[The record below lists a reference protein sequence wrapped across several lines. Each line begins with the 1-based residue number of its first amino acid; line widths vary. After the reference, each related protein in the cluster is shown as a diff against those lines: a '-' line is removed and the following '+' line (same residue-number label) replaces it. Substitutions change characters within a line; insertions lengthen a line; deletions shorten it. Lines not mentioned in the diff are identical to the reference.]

1 MNVYHAA
8 RTAGW
13 SRHWSFG
20 ISTLRSADTPRRR
33 RLFGILRPSFS
44 RHTATASAVRY
55 LPLFVQPTYHAGVG
69 FSISSALR
77 SADIPRRRRLFG
89 ILRSSFSRHTAT
101 ASALRHS
108 SLFFQPTHLA
118 GVGCSAFFAL
128 RSADTS
134 LRRRLFGIFRSS
146 FSRHIT
152 QVSAVHSLGYSIC
165 NSRFLQPDIPA
176 SKSYRRDLYLPCH
189 TNPPNVL
196 LSVFHLER
204 AYGNPK
210 CCC

>member
-13 SRHWSFG
+13 SR
-20 ISTLRSADTPRRR
+20 R
-33 RLFGILRPSFS
+33 RLFGIFRPSFS
-44 RHTATASAVRY
+44 RHITQVSAVRY
-55 LPLFVQPTYHAGVG
+55 LPPFVQ
-69 FSISSALR
+69 S
-77 SADIPRRRRLFG
+77 
-89 ILRSSFSRHTAT
+89 
-101 ASALRHS
+101 
-108 SLFFQPTHLA
+108 THHA
-118 GVGCSAFFAL
+118 GVGCSVSSAL
-128 RSADTS
+128 LSADIS
-134 LRRRLFGIFRSS
+134 RRRRLFGIFRSS

-176 SKSYRRDLYLPCH
+176 SKPYTRDLYLPCH

>member
-1 MNVYHAA
+1 MFIML
-8 RTAGW
+8 REQPAGADVGC
-13 SRHWSFG
+13 SVS
-20 ISTLRSADTPRRR
+20 SALRSVDTSRRC
-33 RLFGILRPSFS
+33 RLFDIFRPSFS
-44 RHTATASAVRY
+44 RHITQVSAVRY
-55 LPLFVQPTYHAGVG
+55 LL
-69 FSISSALR
+69 
-77 SADIPRRRRLFG
+77 
-89 ILRSSFSRHTAT
+89 
-101 ASALRHS
+101 
-108 SLFFQPTHLA
+108 LFFQPTYLA
-118 GVGCSAFFAL
+118 GVGYSVTSVPCSAV
-128 RSADTS
+128 TS

-146 FSRHIT
+146 FTRHIT

-176 SKSYRRDLYLPCH
+176 SKPYTRDLYLPCH